1 MGVGGLAAALARA
14 GHQHG
19 VITLAQL
26 ADHDVSRQQLRTA
39 VTGGLLIPIAP
50 RVFAAGGSAATTER
64 SQMAGLLC
72 LGPAAVLSH
81 ESAARLHDFDRCLPD
96 VVELTLPRAT
106 AWRAVTVRRAHDGA
120 LVAGRPRRH
129 RRMAVHVGH
138 PHRPRPGPGPCRTEA
153 PRGGH
158 RQRRAIGGERTNR
171 VGQAARA
178 DPGSWPVGCAPT
190 RRAARRR
197 RWAHHARARLPG
209 PDASWRPPPT
219 DDPARPRSRR
229 TNRRPRR
236 LLLRAPRPRRRGVG
250 QSRAQLAGRAGQ
262 RRPAAQRAAGPRPPG
277 LRVHVGAGHSR
288 RRHGASR
295 RAGMPRAGTPSRPR
309 PRIGCRATNPRTRRG
324 WGYGRRPRAR
334 LMTRRWTS
342 LVPSPIS
349 RTLASR

>member
-14 GHQHG
+14 GQQHG

-50 RVFAAGGSAATTER
+50 RVYAAGGSAATTR
-64 SQMAGLLC
+64 AIADGAGC
-72 LGPAAVLSH
+72 CASAPTPCSATSR
-81 ESAARLHDFDRCLPD
+81 AARLHDFDRCLPD
-96 VVELTLPRAT
+96 VVELTLPRRRRGVRSPFVVHTT
-106 AWRAVTVRRAHDGA
+106 AHWSPVDRVVD
-120 LVAGRPRRH
+120 

-138 PHRPRPGPGPCRTEA
+138 PHRHRPGPGPCRTEA

-158 RQRRAIGGERTNR
+158 RQRRAIGGERTTR

-178 DPGSWPVGCAPT
+178 DPGSWPVGRAAT

-219 DDPARPRSRR
+219 DDPARPPSRR

-236 LLLRAPRPRRRGVG
+236 LLLRAPSASS
-250 QSRAQLAGRAGQ
+250 SRCRAVAGTA
-262 RRPAAQRAAGPRPPG
+262 RRPSGPETPSGATSCRTSAARSTSSRGSRSPAAAPRCKPSCGHACERARPPV
-277 LRVHVGAGHSR
+277 LVANRLQSNQSADEEAGATG
-288 RRHGASR
+288 G
-295 RAGMPRAGTPSRPR
+295 G
-309 PRIGCRATNPRTRRG
+309 RG
-324 WGYGRRPRAR
+324 RG
-334 LMTRRWTS
+334 
-342 LVPSPIS
+342 
-349 RTLASR
+349 